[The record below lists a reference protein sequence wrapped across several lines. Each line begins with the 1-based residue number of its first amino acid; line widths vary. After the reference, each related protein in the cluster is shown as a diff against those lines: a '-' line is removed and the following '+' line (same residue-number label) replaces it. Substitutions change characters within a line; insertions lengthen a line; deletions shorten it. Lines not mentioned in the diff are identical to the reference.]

1 MFKGGRDLCEVAAGA
16 DSMLDRGEGERR
28 VTMEKIVGLCK
39 RRGFVFPSSE
49 IYGGQGGVW
58 DYGPMG
64 IALKN
69 NKIGRA
75 HV

>member
-39 RRGFVFPSSE
+39 RDRKSV
-49 IYGGQGGVW
+49 V
-58 DYGPMG
+58 
-64 IALKN
+64 
-69 NKIGRA
+69 
-75 HV
+75 